1 MNISRITL
9 KTRAIS
15 AVLGLLIL
23 LTGPSVMAR
32 DVLQQ
37 FILASRADDTTFIP
51 QMEEL
56 GLNTRTRDDLGNTL
70 LMLAIREGSEKMAL
84 SLLQQPDWK
93 STEFLDA
100 ENKLGENAL
109 MVAAVK
115 GADPVARA
123 LLDLGAQ
130 SNRYGWGPLHYAATS
145 GHVTMI
151 HILVEGA
158 SYVDAESPNGTT
170 PLMMAARFNHRP
182 AAAALISLGAD
193 PTMSNQAG
201 LTARDYAKENNNNDL
216 AFWLELQEISFTTRY
231 LRKLHELDVDQYFRI
246 PNAPVPAAEPGN
258 GVEAGPVIR

>member
-1 MNISRITL
+1 MNIWQMNI
-9 KTRAIS
+9 KTRAI
-15 AVLGLLIL
+15 AAALGLWIFI
-23 LTGPSVMAR
+23 TGPSVMAR

-84 SLLQQPDWK
+84 SLLLQPDWK

-100 ENKLGENAL
+100 ENKIGENAL

-115 GADPVARA
+115 GSDAVARA

-130 SNRYGWGPLHYAATS
+130 ANRHGWGPLHYAATS

-151 HILVEGA
+151 HILAEGS

-201 LTARDYAKENNNNDL
+201 LTAKDYAKENNNNDL
-216 AFWLELQEISFTTRY
+216 AFWLEQQEISFTHKY
-231 LRKLHELDVDQYFRI
+231 LRKLPQMDVEQYFRI
-246 PNAPVPAAEPGN
+246 PDPPLGPVEPSKD
-258 GVEAGPVIR
+258 VEVIPVIR

>member
-100 ENKLGENAL
+100 E
-109 MVAAVK
+109 
-115 GADPVARA
+115 
-123 LLDLGAQ
+123 
-130 SNRYGWGPLHYAATS
+130 
-145 GHVTMI
+145 
-151 HILVEGA
+151 
-158 SYVDAESPNGTT
+158 
-170 PLMMAARFNHRP
+170 
-182 AAAALISLGAD
+182 ISL
-193 PTMSNQAG
+193 
-201 LTARDYAKENNNNDL
+201 AK
-216 AFWLELQEISFTTRY
+216 T
-231 LRKLHELDVDQYFRI
+231 
-246 PNAPVPAAEPGN
+246 P
-258 GVEAGPVIR
+258 